1 MEGFKIEHRNS
12 CVWASPR
19 SHLMS
24 LFVWLFICIL
34 ICILCECVLSL
45 FSCVQLFATPWSIAR
60 QAMLPTGFSRQEYWS
75 GLPCLPPGDLLDSGI
90 KHAAPAL
97 QKDSLL
103 WSHWG
108 SPSFDIS
115 FHELVNVGGEKKIL
129 KEKQNR

>member
-1 MEGFKIEHRNS
+1 
-12 CVWASPR
+12 
-19 SHLMS
+19 MS
-24 LFVWLFICIL
+24 TEIPACGPLPDLTLCTFLSGCLYVSFNM
-34 ICILCECVLSL
+34 CECVLSL

-108 SPSFDIS
+108 SRSFDIS